1 MRWRTWRICWQ
12 LNELDPSS
20 RRQGQGE
27 SVRRGLEVVE
37 PDAGLVG
44 EAVHDQAEAGRDD
57 AAVEKSGAYSQH
69 RGCPGVSRGEE
80 AAQVFLLNPC
90 KKCTSYKGL
99 LYNSA
104 AVAQWWRPVLVMR
117 GRVFDSPRR
126 LHRVTINDHYL

>member
-1 MRWRTWRICWQ
+1 MSGSSFRWLHR
-12 LNELDPSS
+12 NEPHPAS
-20 RRQGQGE
+20 RRQGKATCIWCT
-27 SVRRGLEVVE
+27 LAVVE
-37 PDAGLVG
+37 PNAWLVG
-44 EAVHDQAEAGRDD
+44 SVIHDQAEAGRDD

-69 RGCPGVSRGEE
+69 RGCPGVSGRKET
-80 AAQVFLLNPC
+80 AQVFLLNPC

-126 LHRVTINDHYL
+126 LHLAPITTHYL